1 MKKTVAVIMAV
12 LMMISAVALTG
23 CKGAEKGIVGK
34 WQAEIDMSAM
44 IDGLLSESGVTFD
57 TSFAKLTLEIEYKA
71 DGTAENSVTTE
82 SLESFV
88 NGYIDAMIKMLEDM
102 GMSYE
107 DAFGDITEEEARKAA
122 IEEFSKQMPEGDTG
136 YYKLDGNKLYDG
148 KDKED
153 LEENIKDGNYTEI
166 KLEGNTM
173 TYISINGDIAD
184 STAMEMMKD
193 LLPVTFTRIG

>member
-1 MKKTVAVIMAV
+1 
-12 LMMISAVALTG
+12 
-23 CKGAEKGIVGK
+23 K
-34 WQAEIDMSAM
+34 WQAELDMSSM
-44 IDGLLSESGVTFD
+44 IDELLSGSGVTFD

-71 DGTAENSVTTE
+71 DGSAEKSVTTE

-122 IEEFSKQMPEGDTG
+122 IEEFSKQMPEGDAG

-148 KDKED
+148 KDKEE

-166 KLEGNTM
+166 KLDGNTM
-173 TYISINGDIAD
+173 TFISINGDIAD
-184 STAMEMMKD
+184 STAMEMVKD